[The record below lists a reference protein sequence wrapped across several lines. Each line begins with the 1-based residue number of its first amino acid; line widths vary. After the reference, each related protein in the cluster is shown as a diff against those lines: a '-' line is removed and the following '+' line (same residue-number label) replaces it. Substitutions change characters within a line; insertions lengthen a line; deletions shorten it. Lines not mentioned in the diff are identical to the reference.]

1 LFDIITFVLGVL
13 AGLGGIVLAI
23 KGSITLKDWGTEIND
38 RGRRVDVDRTYRM
51 RIPGVITAAAG
62 GLLVLI
68 STYYG
73 QDPGEAIVLKS
84 FAGSIQNVD
93 STQGAS
99 FTAPWNSRISFDVR
113 NQRIEMF
120 TNRDR
125 DGNVE
130 NEGDDGSEISAPTEE
145 GTNVGVS
152 ITIRYSIRPNCVEDI
167 YKEYKSESNLRDRAL
182 KPGLRDEVRVAT
194 AEYSVFEIKQRRAD
208 LSADLVAALDERW
221 NEKLCVEIDDVDF
234 GNIQLDETTEG
245 VLTEINERQGQVEAS
260 RADLERAQ
268 IDAEVTKTEAQAE
281 QAADQIIRCGATVE
295 TETQEINGVE
305 TEIDVVTPVPV
316 DRCQNQLNPQV
327 LTNNYIE
334 ALETIGADGNLVVVD
349 GDINAIIDMIRQAE
363 GNNDEQAN
371 QGG

>member
-1 LFDIITFVLGVL
+1 MFDIITFILGVL
-13 AGLGGIVLAI
+13 AGAAGITLAV
-23 KGSITLKDWGTEIND
+23 KGSVTLKGWGTEYD
-38 RGRRVDVDRTYRM
+38 ERGRRVYVDRTYRV
-51 RIPGVITAAAG
+51 RIPALITTAAG

-73 QDPGEAIVLKS
+73 QDPGEAIVIKS
-84 FAGSIQNVD
+84 FAGSVQNVD
-93 STQGAS
+93 STQGAG

-113 NQRIEMF
+113 NQRIEMY

-130 NEGDDGSEISAPTEE
+130 SEGDDGSEISAPTEE

-152 ITIRYSIRPNCVEDI
+152 VTIRYSIRPDCVEDI
-167 YKEYKSESNLRDRAL
+167 YREYKSESNLRDRAL

-194 AEYSVFEIKQRRAD
+194 AAYSVFEVKQRRAD

-221 NEKLCVEIDDVDF
+221 NEDLCVEVDDVDF
-234 GNIQLDETTEG
+234 GNIQLDETTEE
-245 VLTEINERQGQVEAS
+245 VLTTINQRQGEVEAS

-281 QAADQIIRCGATVE
+281 QAADQIIRCGATVT

-305 TEIDVVTPVPV
+305 TEIDIVTPVPV
-316 DRCQNQLNPQV
+316 SRCQNQLNPQV

-334 ALETIGADGNLVVVD
+334 ALQGIGEDGNLVVVD
-349 GDINAIIDMIRQAE
+349 GDINAIIEMIRQAE
-363 GNNDEQAN
+363 SAN
-371 QGG
+371 EEQGG